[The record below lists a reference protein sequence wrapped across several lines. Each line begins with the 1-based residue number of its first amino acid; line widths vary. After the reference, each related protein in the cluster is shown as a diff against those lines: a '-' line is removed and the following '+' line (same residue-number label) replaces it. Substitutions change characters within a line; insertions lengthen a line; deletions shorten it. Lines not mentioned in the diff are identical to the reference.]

1 MLNMNEILNDVVK
14 LMNTEGKISLKLD
27 SGVNKKVVM
36 GDKDEIKRALINI
49 IKNSI
54 HAIDEKDSK
63 KEKGLINIVSI
74 KNNGYYSV
82 KIKDNGVGMDE
93 ETREKLFEPY
103 FSTKSSGMGLGLV
116 ITKKI
121 LDDMKARIFVKS
133 KKNTGTEVEIRFKIA
148 ETRN

>member
-1 MLNMNEILNDVVK
+1 MNEILNDVVK